1 MKKSFLAYRQY
12 DSMDCGPTCLAMI
25 CKYYQK
31 NIPIQ
36 LLRDKTQI
44 GKEGVNLLGISEAA
58 ESIGFRTK
66 SVRLTYKEL
75 FADALLPAI
84 LHCDQH
90 HFVVAVPQ
98 KSKGKKFTV
107 ADPAKGIIT
116 YTREEFLQHWVSNK
130 TNGQEEGIALLL
142 EPTPAFYKYEDDS
155 PLSIGEA
162 RPDDL
167 VGRGSGVR
175 PLGFTSIFSYI
186 TPYKK
191 LVFQLFLGLGVASI
205 LQLILPF
212 LTQSVV
218 DVGVNTANIHFVY
231 IVILAQLA
239 LFAGR
244 MVVEFVRSWI
254 LLHISTRINVS
265 ILTDFL
271 IKLMKL
277 PVSFFDSK
285 KTGDVLQ
292 RMNDHQRIE
301 SFLTGS
307 SLNVLFSLVN
317 LLIFSVVLAVFNVY
331 IFAVFG
337 IASVL
342 YAGWVMLFLKK
353 RKELD
358 YKRFEIASQEQSAT
372 IQLIQGM
379 QEIKLNGAEQ
389 PMRWNWERLQAKLF
403 KFSMKGLA
411 LNQWQQSGAFFI
423 NEGKNI
429 IITFLSAKAV
439 IDGQMTLGSMLA
451 VQYIIGQLNSPVEQM
466 IGFVQSW
473 QNAKI
478 SMDRLNE
485 IHTIEDEE
493 PAHKQLLKELPF
505 AFRRQIVGGS
515 SPSQTQSPSKS
526 LQRGDFSSAQGQ
538 LIQEHDNYSSLKF
551 SEHQIY
557 NEFINSEGCE
567 LGFSLSGG
575 VRGACIGLHNIS
587 FTYPGAGNEPV
598 LKNINLQIPKG
609 KTTAIVGMSGSGKTT
624 LLKLLLKFYEPQKG
638 DIKLISSS
646 AINGNGTLLSSIS
659 HKTWRNY
666 CGVVMQESFIFSDT
680 IAKNIAVGVDK
691 IDMERLHHSVSVANI
706 LEFIESLPLGFNTKI
721 GAEGMGVSMGQKQR
735 ILIARAVY
743 RNPEFIFLDE
753 ATNSLDANN
762 ENVIINNLES
772 FLKGRTV
779 IVVAHRLSTVKH
791 ADQIVVLNK
800 GVISERGTHQELV
813 NLKGEYFTL
822 VKNQLELGE

>member
-1 MKKSFLAYRQY
+1 
-12 DSMDCGPTCLAMI
+12 MDCGPTCLAMV
-25 CKYYQK
+25 CKHYK
-31 NIPIQ
+31 KSISIQ
-36 LLRDKTQI
+36 ILRDKTQI

-58 ESIGFRTK
+58 ESIGFRST
-66 SVRLTYKEL
+66 SVRLTYEEL
-75 FADALLPAI
+75 YKDALLPSI
-84 LHCDQH
+84 LHWNQN

-98 KSKGKKFTV
+98 KTNGKKITV

-116 YTREEFLQHWVSNK
+116 YTKEEFLQHWVSNK
-130 TNGQEEGIALLL
+130 TDGNEEGIALLL
-142 EPTPAFYKYEDDS
+142 EPTPAFYSYEEEFISANDEK
-155 PLSIGEA
+155 GK
-162 RPDDL
+162 
-167 VGRGSGVR
+167 
-175 PLGFTSIFSYI
+175 LGFNNIFSYV

-191 LVFQLFLGLGVASI
+191 LVIQLFLGLGVASI
-205 LQLILPF
+205 LQIILPF

-231 IVILAQLA
+231 IVLLAQLA

-244 MVVEFVRSWI
+244 LVVEFVRSWI

-292 RMNDHQRIE
+292 RMNDHSRIE

-317 LLIFSVVLAVFNVY
+317 LLIFSVVLAVFNTS
-331 IFAVFG
+331 IFMVFI
-337 IASVL
+337 IASSL
-342 YAGWVMLFLKK
+342 YACWVVLFLKK

-379 QEIKLNGAEQ
+379 QEIKLAGAEQ

-403 KFSMKGLA
+403 KFSMKGLS
-411 LNQWQQSGAFFI
+411 LNQWQQAGAFFI

-439 IDGQMTLGSMLA
+439 IDGQMTLGTMLA

-493 PAHKQLLKELPF
+493 PAHKNLLKELPL
-505 AFRRQIVGGS
+505 AFKRQIVGGRL
-515 SPSQTQSPSKS
+515 PQTPSKGGG
-526 LQRGDFSSAQGQ
+526 LATTQGQ
-538 LIQEHDNYSSLKF
+538 LYDESYEYSSLKF
-551 SEHQIY
+551 SEVQIS
-557 NEFINSEGCE
+557 NEFTKSEGWAE
-567 LGFSLSGG
+567 MASSFGG
-575 VRGACIGLHNIS
+575 GREGALELHNLS

-598 LKNINLQIPKG
+598 LQNINLQIAKG
-609 KTTAIVGMSGSGKTT
+609 KTTAIVGTSGSGKTT

-638 DIKLISSS
+638 EIKL
-646 AINGNGTLLSSIS
+646 GNTPLMHIS
-659 HKTWRNY
+659 HKTWRQH

-680 IAKNIAVGVDK
+680 IARNISVGADK
-691 IDMERLHHSVSVANI
+691 IDMERLWHAVHIANCK
-706 LEFIESLPLGFNTKI
+706 EFIESLPLGFNTKI
-721 GAEGMGVSMGQKQR
+721 GAEGTGISMGQKQR
-735 ILIARAVY
+735 ILIARSVY
-743 RNPEFIFLDE
+743 RDPDFIFFDE

-762 ENVIINNLES
+762 ESVIIENLNS
-772 FLKGRTV
+772 FFKGRTV
-779 IVVAHRLSTVKH
+779 VIVAHRLSTVKH

-800 GVISERGTHQELV
+800 GTISEKGTHQELV
-813 NLKGEYFTL
+813 NLKGEYYTL

>member
-1 MKKSFLAYRQY
+1 MKFSWIKQY
-12 DSMDCGPTCLAMI
+12 DSMDCGPTCLAMV
-25 CKYYQK
+25 CHYYTRIISIQK
-31 NIPIQ
+31 
-36 LLRDKTQI
+36 LREKTQI

-66 SVRLTYKEL
+66 SVRITYHEL
-75 FADALLPAI
+75 FKDALLPAI
-84 LHCDQH
+84 LHWDQN
-90 HFVVAVPQ
+90 HFVVAMPQ
-98 KSKGKKFTV
+98 KTNGKKFTV
-107 ADPAKGIIT
+107 ADPAKGIIS
-116 YTREEFLQHWVSNK
+116 YTKEEFLQHWVSNK
-130 TNGQEEGIALLL
+130 SNGIEEGIALLL
-142 EPTPAFYKYEDDS
+142 EPTPAFYKQE
-155 PLSIGEA
+155 GESNSTEKGETGGLA
-162 RPDDL
+162 
-167 VGRGSGVR
+167 
-175 PLGFTSIFSYI
+175 FKNIFSYI

-191 LVFQLFLGLGVASI
+191 LVFQLLLGLAVASM

-218 DVGVNTANIHFVY
+218 DVGVNTGNIHFVY
-231 IVILAQLA
+231 IVLMAQAA
-239 LFAGR
+239 LFTGR
-244 MVVEFVRSWI
+244 LVVEFVRSWI

-307 SLNVLFSLVN
+307 SLNVLFSLIN
-317 LLIFSVVLAVFNVY
+317 LIVFSIVLAVFNVY
-331 IFAVFG
+331 IFIVFAV
-337 IASVL
+337 ASVL
-342 YAGWVMLFLKK
+342 YAFWVILFLKK

-389 PMRWNWERLQAKLF
+389 PIRWNWERLQAKLF
-403 KFSMKGLA
+403 KFSMRGLA

-429 IITFLSAKAV
+429 FITFLSAKAV
-439 IDGQMTLGSMLA
+439 IEGQMTLGSMLA
-451 VQYIIGQLNSPVEQM
+451 VQYIIGQINSPVEQM

-493 PAHKQLLKELPF
+493 PAYKQLLKELPF
-505 AFRRQIVGGS
+505 AFRRQIVGGK
-515 SPSQTQSPSKS
+515 SPSQTFPGGEGFTTAQSQLAEEFDYYSPLKNDKVVVNNESTKSEIWTEIASSFGGSRERALS
-526 LQRGDFSSAQGQ
+526 LQ
-538 LIQEHDNYSSLKF
+538 
-551 SEHQIY
+551 
-557 NEFINSEGCE
+557 
-567 LGFSLSGG
+567 
-575 VRGACIGLHNIS
+575 NIS

-598 LKNINLQIPKG
+598 LQNINLQIPKG
-609 KTTAIVGMSGSGKTT
+609 KTTAIVGTSGSGKTT

-638 DIKLISSS
+638 DIKLLSPSV
-646 AINGNGTLLSSIS
+646 NGNGTLLSSIS
-659 HKTWRNY
+659 HKTWRSY
-666 CGVVMQESFIFSDT
+666 CGVVMQESFVFSDT
-680 IAKNIAVGVDK
+680 IAKNIAVGIDK
-691 IDMERLHHSVSVANI
+691 IDMGRLHYAASVANI
-706 LEFIESLPLGFNTKI
+706 LEFVESLPLGFNTKI
-721 GAEGMGVSMGQKQR
+721 GAEGIGVSMGQKQR
-735 ILIARAVY
+735 ILIARAIY

-762 ENVIINNLES
+762 ETVIINNLES

-779 IVVAHRLSTVKH
+779 IIVAHRLSTVKH

-800 GVISERGTHQELV
+800 GVITEKGTHQELV
-813 NLKGEYFTL
+813 SLKGEYLTL